1 MRGNILKTK
10 CGISQYSSQPHNH
23 LLGDFHT
30 DTKMQIRNADSDD
43 YDQLVDYML
52 WVQDLH
58 IEALPDYY
66 RCFDVNDAK
75 SFLTKYS
82 ESKTSY
88 IRVADNKGNIVGV
101 SFIEFYELGETF
113 LRKSRKFAYLDLL
126 AVGSQYQRS
135 GVGSNMLRDAKNVA
149 KSHGVTRIELDV
161 MGLNEP
167 ARRFYISQGFS
178 ELAHRMYF
186 EESIA

>member
-1 MRGNILKTK
+1 
-10 CGISQYSSQPHNH
+10 
-23 LLGDFHT
+23 
-30 DTKMQIRNADSDD
+30 
-43 YDQLVDYML
+43 
-52 WVQDLH
+52 
-58 IEALPDYY
+58 
-66 RCFDVNDAK
+66 
-75 SFLTKYS
+75 
-82 ESKTSY
+82 
-88 IRVADNKGNIVGV
+88 
-101 SFIEFYELGETF
+101 
-113 LRKSRKFAYLDLL
+113 
-126 AVGSQYQRS
+126 VGSQYQRS

>member
-1 MRGNILKTK
+1 MK
-10 CGISQYSSQPHNH
+10 
-23 LLGDFHT
+23 
-30 DTKMQIRNADSDD
+30 IRNADSDD
-43 YDQLVDYML
+43 YDQLVDYTL

-66 RCFDVNDAK
+66 RRFDVNEAK
-75 SFLTKYS
+75 SFLIKYS

-88 IRVADNKGNIVGV
+88 IRVADIRGKIVGV

-113 LRKSRKFAYLDLL
+113 LGRLRKFAYLDLL
-126 AVGSQYQRS
+126 AVDSQYQRS
-135 GVGSNMLRDAKNVA
+135 GVGSKMLRDVKNIA

-167 ARRFYISQGFS
+167 ARRFYTSHGFS
-178 ELAHRMYF
+178 ELVHRMYC